1 MTPRGYLLMSLSIG
15 IVGLPNVGKST
26 LFNALVK
33 NAQAEAKNFPFTTI
47 DPNVGIV
54 PVPDQ
59 RLTKIAKVE
68 NSQRVVQATV
78 EFTDIAGIIAGAHKG
93 EGLGNQ
99 FLRHIREVDAICL
112 VTRVFE
118 NADTIHVEGNI
129 DPHRDTQTILSELA
143 LADLQTLDK
152 IRLRFESQ
160 SKNPGDDGKDAKKT
174 LELVGR
180 IETALNS
187 GKMASSVS
195 FDEDDQ
201 ELIKRNLPLLTTKP
215 LMLVF
220 NVGENDAGV
229 NPDDLMEKYKLAELL
244 PSGTP
249 AVAISAKIESELA
262 TLNNDDKKE
271 FLDSLGLKE
280 PGLDRLIGTAY
291 KLLGLITFLTA
302 GEQEARAWTCKKGA
316 TAPEAAGVIHT
327 DFQKNFIRAEV
338 VAYDDFIAFDGWSGS
353 GAAGKMH
360 LEGKDYIVR
369 DGDVMFF
376 RHS

>member
-1 MTPRGYLLMSLSIG
+1 MSLSIG
-15 IVGLPNVGKST
+15 IIGLPNVGKST

-112 VTRVFE
+112 ITRVFD

-129 DPHRDTQTILSELA
+129 DPHRDTEIILSELA

-152 IRLRFESQ
+152 IRPRLESQ
-160 SKNPGDDGKDAKKT
+160 SKNPGDEGKDAKKT
-174 LELVGR
+174 LGLMGR
-180 IETALNS
+180 IETALNN

-195 FDEDDQ
+195 FDEDDKD
-201 ELIKRNLPLLTTKP
+201 LIKRNLPLLTTKP
-215 LMLVF
+215 LMIVF
-220 NVGENDAGV
+220 NVGENDAGIET
-229 NPDDLMEKYKLAELL
+229 DSLMDKYKLSELL
-244 PSGTP
+244 PAGTP

-262 TLNNDDKKE
+262 TLDDDDKKE

-280 PGLDRLIGTAY
+280 PGLDRLVNTAY
-291 KLLGLITFLTA
+291 ELLGLITFLTA

-338 VAYDDFIAFDGWSGS
+338 VAYDDFIALSGWSGS
-353 GAAGKMH
+353 GGAGKMH
-360 LEGKDYIVR
+360 LEGKDYIVK

>member
-1 MTPRGYLLMSLSIG
+1 MSLSIG

-54 PVPDQ
+54 PVPDK
-59 RLTKIAKVE
+59 RLTQIAKVE
-68 NSQRVVQATV
+68 KSQKVVQATV

-112 VTRVFE
+112 VTRIFD
-118 NADTIHVEGNI
+118 NADTIHVEGKI
-129 DPHRDTQTILSELA
+129 DPQRDTEIILSELA
-143 LADLQTLDK
+143 LADLQTIEK
-152 IRLRFESQ
+152 IRPRLESQ
-160 SKNPGDDGKDAKKT
+160 SKNLGDDGKEAKKT
-174 LELVGR
+174 LGLISR
-180 IETALNS
+180 IEPVLNN
-187 GKMASSVS
+187 GKLASSIS

-201 ELIKRNLPLLTTKP
+201 ELLKRNLPLLTIKP

-220 NVGENDAGV
+220 NVSENDAGIS
-229 NPDDLMEKYKLAELL
+229 PDDLINKYNLRALL
-244 PSGTP
+244 PAETP

-262 TLNNDDKKE
+262 ILDDSDKKE

-280 PGLDRLIGTAY
+280 PGLDRLIRGAY
-291 KLLGLITFLTA
+291 KLLGLITFLTG
-302 GEQEARAWTCKKGA
+302 GEQEARAWTTKSGS

-338 VAYDDFIAFDGWSGS
+338 VAYDDFIKYNGWSGS
-353 GAAGKMH
+353 STAGKMH